1 VQRVL
6 KAARGMLEYL
16 IDTALDRAYGA
27 DARERIAI
35 RQEVQ
40 RLIREEPDPTARL
53 LGQNYADRVAG
64 ALNFRQDKQ
73 LLDANARE
81 FQRALGPEDSGSAR
95 ESAPPSRAR
104 SRDQRE
110 DIGREVLGIML
121 DFPELLDTD
130 EAFEAV
136 ALLDGDVARAV
147 AAVRQTRVGNSIGA
161 EQVLAKLATSI
172 HPFALARLAAP
183 RHEVLEAAR
192 TELVG
197 NIAKL
202 NKLEQ
207 KQLTSVVL
215 GELAQA
221 DRQGNV
227 EAQNNLLHEKFE
239 NARRNLQRGRA

>member
-1 VQRVL
+1 VL

-16 IDTALDRAYGA
+16 IDTTLDRAYGA

-81 FQRALGPEDSGSAR
+81 IQRSIGPEVSPSAQ

-136 ALLDGDVARAV
+136 ALLDGDLARAV
-147 AAVRQTRVGNSIGA
+147 AAVRQTRVGNSIVP

-183 RHEVLEAAR
+183 RHELLEAAR
-192 TELVG
+192 TELSG